1 MLESS
6 ALEAFYGFQLRLST
20 QFIKPNDLDLPP
32 TTTQHYHFL
41 ETARLVTEFDKPNPP
56 QYRNTLETKNFS

>member
-6 ALEAFYGFQLRLST
+6 ALEAFYGFQLTLST
-20 QFIKPNDLDLPP
+20 QFIKPNDLDLP
-32 TTTQHYHFL
+32 TTMEHYHFL